1 MMGHLKESLQEIVH
15 TREGAWVAMICL
27 SIAAPKDRKNI
38 IKAFKPFLV
47 KIASDEYGYL
57 VLLRL
62 LDVTDDTVL
71 DRIPLLGKD
80 VDGEEALQAI
90 EDCIADQIPEVI
102 GIESGSI
109 DMNYASRVA
118 TVSLVIYAENNVQ
131 VSLTTN
137 ISTNV

>member
-1 MMGHLKESLQEIVH
+1 MSRTLAVDNDGNFVRTADDHNLAVMSDTDAL
-15 TREGAWVAMICL
+15 
-27 SIAAPKDRKNI
+27 
-38 IKAFKPFLV
+38 
-47 KIASDEYGYL
+47 IASIEF
-57 VLLRL
+57 LLRIQIGEMDNL
-62 LDVTDDTVL
+62 VTDDTGL